1 MIQSYFVD
9 LGPWAWLI
17 LGLVLLVLE
26 LVAPGTMFLWF
37 GIAALIVGGVSFVVD
52 LGWQNAFILFAVLSL
67 ISVIIGRVVVSRMAK
82 TTTDKPLLNERT
94 LALIGQTFY
103 LDQPIEHGQ
112 GRLKVRDSYWRVT
125 GPDCPA
131 GSEVE
136 VIGGEG
142 TMLKVRP
149 VDPASA

>member
-1 MIQSYFVD
+1 MIQSYFVG

-17 LGLVLLVLE
+17 FGLVLLVLE

-37 GIAALIVGGVSFVVD
+37 GIAALIVGGVSFAFD
-52 LGWQNAFILFAVLSL
+52 LGWQNAAILFGVLSL
-67 ISVIIGRVVVSRMAK
+67 VSVIVGRLLVNRFSK
-82 TTTDKPLLNERT
+82 SSTDKPLLNERV
-94 LALIGQTFY
+94 LSLVGKTFF
-103 LDQPIEHGQ
+103 LDQAIEHGQ

-136 VIGGEG
+136 VVGGDG
-142 TMLKVRP
+142 TMLTVKP
-149 VDPASA
+149 VTKL